1 MVWAQSCGKTNHY
14 PNPLTGGE
22 GFIPAHAGKTSS
34 FSWLLRRSA
43 AHPRSR
49 GENTCGEAVTAVSV
63 GSSPLR
69 RGKHVGGA
77 LQARPPR
84 LIPAH
89 AGKTRISVTRRR
101 RIRAH
106 PHSRGENQIHRVTS
120 AILTGSSPLT
130 RGKHE
135 ENGVSGHRRGL
146 IPTHAGKTSS
156 FSLLRVAARLIPTHT
171 RKTTCMPKRQSALR
185 DHPHSRGENQ
195 IASPLL
201 PHGVGLIPTHA
212 GNTVRRRHTLRSRR
226 AHPRSRGENEEQL
239 FEYLDTAGSSPL
251 TRGKHCPQA
260 PGRQLHGLI
269 PTHAGKTPPSSP
281 VVAA

>member
-106 PHSRGENQIHRVTS
+106 PHSRGENKQLLVTARRS
-120 AILTGSSPLT
+120 AAHPHSHEENDVHAEASIRFEGSSPLT
-130 RGKHE
+130 RGK
-135 ENGVSGHRRGL
+135 
-146 IPTHAGKTSS
+146 PD
-156 FSLLRVAARLIPTHT
+156 RVAPFAAWRW
-171 RKTTCMPKRQSALR
+171 A
-185 DHPHSRGENQ
+185 HPHSRGKHRAEK
-195 IASPLL
+195 
-201 PHGVGLIPTHA
+201 
-212 GNTVRRRHTLRSRR
+212 
-226 AHPRSRGENEEQL
+226 AHPAFQK
-239 FEYLDTAGSSPL
+239 GSSPL
-251 TRGKHCPQA
+251 TRGKRGAALRVPRY
-260 PGRQLHGLI
+260 GGFI
-269 PTHAGKTPPSSP
+269 PAHTGKTLPSSAR
-281 VVAA
+281 AATSRAHPHSRGENATIESGSGCITDSSPLTRGKQRQ